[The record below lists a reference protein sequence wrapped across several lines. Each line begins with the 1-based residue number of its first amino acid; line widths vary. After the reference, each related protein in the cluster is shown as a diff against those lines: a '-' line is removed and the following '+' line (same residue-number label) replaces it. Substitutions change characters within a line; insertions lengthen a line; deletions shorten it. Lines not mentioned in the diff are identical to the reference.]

1 MNTFEAV
8 LAVMTGIGL
17 SAACGFRVFVPLL
30 VMSVAA
36 HSGHLELAE
45 GFAWIGALPALIAF
59 SIATALEIAAYYVPW
74 LDNLL
79 DTIATPAAAVAGI
92 IVTAACITDMSPFL
106 RWTLAVMA
114 GGGVA
119 LTVQALTATTRGTS
133 TMTTAGAANPLV
145 STAEVIGSVGVSL
158 LAILVPVLVGVVLLV
173 LAAVVVRRLVLRRRP
188 AAVVAG

>member
-8 LAVMTGIGL
+8 LAVMAGIGL
-17 SAACGFRVFVPLL
+17 AAACGFRVFVPLL

-45 GFAWIGALPALIAF
+45 GFAWIGSLPALIAF

-79 DTIATPAAAVAGI
+79 DTMATPAAAVAGI

-119 LTVQALTATTRGTS
+119 LTVQALMVTTRGTS

-145 STAEVIGSVGVSL
+145 STAEVIGSAGVSL
-158 LAILVPVLVGVVLLV
+158 LAILVPALVGVVLLV
-173 LAAVVVRRLVLRRRP
+173 LAAVVVRRLFLRRRP

>member
-1 MNTFEAV
+1 MNAFEAV
-8 LAVMTGIGL
+8 LAVMAGIGL

-45 GFAWIGALPALIAF
+45 GFAWIGSLPALIAF

-119 LTVQALTATTRGTS
+119 LTVQALTVTTRGTS
-133 TMTTAGAANPLV
+133 TMKTAGAANPLV
-145 STAEVIGSVGVSL
+145 STAEAIGSVGVSL

-173 LAAVVVRRLVLRRRP
+173 LAAVVVRRLFLRRRP

>member
-8 LAVMTGIGL
+8 LAVMAGIGL

-36 HSGHLELAE
+36 HAGHLELAE
-45 GFAWIGALPALIAF
+45 GFAWIGSLPALIAF

-79 DTIATPAAAVAGI
+79 DTMATPAAAVAGI

-119 LTVQALTATTRGTS
+119 LTVQALMVTTRGTS

-145 STAEVIGSVGVSL
+145 STAEVIGSAGVSL
-158 LAILVPVLVGVVLLV
+158 LAILVPALVGVVLLV
-173 LAAVVVRRLVLRRRP
+173 LAAVVVRRLFLRRRP